1 MWDYNI
7 GLVRITPFFKSC
19 NFSKTTPAKMLSQN
33 PGLKPLTHSIT
44 GGALA
49 AQGYWM
55 PYDAARAVAATFC
68 YRIRWA
74 LVPIFGPNFVEH
86 CVHPKDPLFERMVI
100 DSSIIRRCTQ
110 EADEMRLLATSGQDE
125 CSGHIVRDN

>member
-1 MWDYNI
+1 
-7 GLVRITPFFKSC
+7 
-19 NFSKTTPAKMLSQN
+19 
-33 PGLKPLTHSIT
+33 
-44 GGALA
+44 
-49 AQGYWM
+49 
-55 PYDAARAVAATFC
+55 RAVAATFC

-125 CSGHIVRDN
+125 CSGHIVRDNEVTARWTPVTPSQALRPSASAMVAPGSSRLLRPKPRSSQYSPNSQHFQHTRSFR